1 MDGVFMWKIFKLTVV
16 ILLVIGTINTYS
28 LYRDKQTLNDEVIRL
43 HVVADSDNPVAQELK
58 LKVRDK
64 ILCLLDNIKSGAAS
78 KDEAMAML
86 KDQLS
91 ALQEAANEVLQ
102 QNGEN
107 CEAVVTLRKEAFPR
121 REYDTFSLPAGVYDS
136 LRITI
141 GKGEGKN
148 WWCVVFPDLCV
159 PAASAEVEDVAVDA
173 GFSNSLSKT
182 LTGDGGYEIRFW
194 ILDCIGKLQNFLHMG

>member
-1 MDGVFMWKIFKLTVV
+1 
-16 ILLVIGTINTYS
+16 
-28 LYRDKQTLNDEVIRL
+28 
-43 HVVADSDNPVAQELK
+43 
-58 LKVRDK
+58 
-64 ILCLLDNIKSGAAS
+64 
-78 KDEAMAML
+78 ML
-86 KDQLS
+86 KGQLS

-107 CEAVVTLRKEAFPR
+107 CEAVVTLRKETFPR

-159 PAASAEVEDVAVDA
+159 PAASVEVEDVAVDA

-182 LTGDGGYEIRFW
+182 LTGEEGYEIRFW

>member
-1 MDGVFMWKIFKLTVV
+1 MWKIFKLTVV

-107 CEAVVTLRKEAFPR
+107 GEAVVTLQKEAFPR

-159 PAASAEVEDVAVDA
+159 PAASVEVEDVAVDA

-182 LTGDGGYEIRFW
+182 LTGEEGYEIRFW